1 MSNFNYPNFPVSRLR
16 RLRKTSALR
25 DIFRETH
32 LSKNDFIYP
41 LFIVEGG
48 GVKKEIGSMPG
59 QFQMSVDNILRECE
73 ELENLGIRSILLFGI
88 PDAKDAVGSNAY
100 HENGIIQKSLREIKQ
115 NFPEMLVITDV
126 CLCEYTSHGH
136 CGVVENGSVQNDETL
151 ELLAKEALSHAEN
164 GADIIAPSD
173 MMDGRVAAI
182 RRKLDENGFTETP
195 IMAYSAKFSSAFY
208 GPFREAAE
216 SAPQFGDRKSYQ
228 MDFGNSDE
236 AMREIALDIQEGA
249 DVVMA
254 VQNDETLEL
263 LAKEALS
270 HAENGADIIAPSD
283 MMDGRVAAI
292 RRKLDENGFT
302 ETPIMAYSAK
312 FSSAFYGPFREAAES
327 APQFGDRK
335 SYQMDFGNSDEAM
348 REIALDIQEGADVVM
363 VKPALSYLDLIRRA
377 KDNFNVPIAAYNV
390 SGEYSMIKAAAE
402 KGWLDGERVM
412 LEVLTSIKRAGA
424 DVIITYF
431 AKEAAKII

>member
-16 RLRKTSALR
+16 RLRRTPALR
-25 DIFRETH
+25 DMFRETR
-32 LSKNDFIYP
+32 LSKEDFIYP
-41 LFIVEGG
+41 LFVVEGAKI
-48 GVKKEIGSMPG
+48 KKEIGSMPDN
-59 QFQMSVDNILRECE
+59 FQMSIDNILCECE
-73 ELENLGIRSILLFGI
+73 ELETLGINSILLFGI
-88 PDAKDAVGSNAY
+88 PQTKDAVGSGAY
-100 HENGIIQKSLREIKQ
+100 DANGIIQKALREIKKR
-115 NFPEMLVITDV
+115 FSEMLVITDV
-126 CLCEYTSHGH
+126 CLCEYTAHGH
-136 CGVVENGSVQNDETL
+136 CGVVENGFVQNDKTL

-182 RRKLDENGFTETP
+182 RQKLDENGF
-195 IMAYSAKFSSAFY
+195 S
-208 GPFREAAE
+208 
-216 SAPQFGDRKSYQ
+216 
-228 MDFGNSDE
+228 
-236 AMREIALDIQEGA
+236 
-249 DVVMA
+249 
-254 VQNDETLEL
+254 
-263 LAKEALS
+263 
-270 HAENGADIIAPSD
+270 
-283 MMDGRVAAI
+283 
-292 RRKLDENGFT
+292 

-402 KGWLDGERVM
+402 RGWIDGEKVM